1 MLGSRYVV
9 YIHDELIARVWA
21 NAGEL
26 STKGCRDMNLLE
38 SAVSRPFQTAFGE
51 DAYPTILDKS
61 VALFHSLISNHPFH
75 DGNKRTAVSTL
86 HVFLL
91 GNGQYFALTN
101 TETYQLAKNTA
112 SYKQRGLNQDQSLAE
127 IRAVLKDWILDFA
140 TLRSA
145 AKGDPKFR
153 QIYDIATKTRRM
165 IRRNRM
171 NRLIPAG

>member
-1 MLGSRYVV
+1 MLGSQYVV
-9 YIHDELIARVWA
+9 YIHDELIAGVWA
-21 NAGEL
+21 DAGEL
-26 STKGCRDMNLLE
+26 TTKGCRDLNLLE
-38 SAVSRPFQTAFGE
+38 SAVSRPFQTAFGQ

-86 HVFLL
+86 YVFLL
-91 GNGQYFALTN
+91 GNGHYFALTN
-101 TETYQLAKNTA
+101 TEAYQLAKDTA

-127 IRAVLKDWILDFA
+127 IRATLTDWILDFA

-145 AKGDPKFR
+145 AKDDPGLQ
-153 QIYDIATKTRRM
+153 QIYDFATKMRRM

-171 NRLIPAG
+171 NRLIPSG